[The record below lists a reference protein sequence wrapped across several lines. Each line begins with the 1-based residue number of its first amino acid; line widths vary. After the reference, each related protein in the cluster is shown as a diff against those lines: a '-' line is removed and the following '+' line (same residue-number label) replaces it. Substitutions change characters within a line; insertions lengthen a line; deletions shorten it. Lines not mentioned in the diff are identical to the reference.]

1 MFMLF
6 FVCVVYIIDK
16 KIYSSM
22 AADLTNSILLQSTG
36 RDYGPDFA
44 LDVKTPGFDAV
55 TRIDENTSITQVLNI
70 VGFLCNTTRTGAD
83 INEKHSIDKNIY
95 GLHDVNGNYDVNGL
109 AGAPGAPGAGAAL
122 DTLFFSAA
130 VAGGPLFDLATMTAA
145 AAGPA
150 GAVVPQGLLKRDT
163 RAAGA
168 PPVVPDLYTAAAPL
182 AVGNVAE
189 VNNVMKDCISQMI
202 KILEKTREVFGPKGW
217 TALFKTVVGGKAS
230 KKRTHRRHRRRYSS
244 KQY

>member
-1 MFMLF
+1 MT
-6 FVCVVYIIDK
+6 
-16 KIYSSM
+16 
-22 AADLTNSILLQSTG
+22 DLTNSILLQSTG

-44 LDVKTPGFDAV
+44 LNVETPGFTAA
-55 TRIDENTSITQVLNI
+55 TTIDENTSITQVLNI
-70 VGFLCNTTRTGAD
+70 VGFLCNTTRTVAN

-95 GLHDVNGNYDVNGL
+95 GAHTNVGIYTGPGL
-109 AGAPGAPGAGAAL
+109 AGVAGAPASGAAL
-122 DTLFFSAA
+122 DTLFLTAPAA
-130 VAGGPLFDLATMTAA
+130 NPLFNLATMMATAA
-145 AAGPA
+145 VG
-150 GAVVPQGLLKRDT
+150 GAVVPQGLLKRVT

-168 PPVVPDLYTAAAPL
+168 LAVVPDLYAGAAPL
-182 AVGNVAE
+182 AVGLANE
-189 VNNVMKDCISQMI
+189 VNTVMTDCISQMI

>member
-1 MFMLF
+1 
-6 FVCVVYIIDK
+6 
-16 KIYSSM
+16 M
-22 AADLTNSILLQSTG
+22 ATPLTNSILLQSTG

-44 LDVKTPGFDAV
+44 LNVETPVFTPA
-55 TRIDENTSITQVLNI
+55 TTIDENTSITQVLNI
-70 VGFLCNTTRTGAD
+70 VGFLCNTTRTGAN

-95 GLHDVNGNYDVNGL
+95 GQHNNTGNYDANGL
-109 AGAPGAPGAGAAL
+109 DGSGAGAV
-122 DTLFFSAA
+122 DTLFASAP
-130 VAGGPLFDLATMTAA
+130 VGGGPLFDLATMAA
-145 AAGPA
+145 AAAIPG
-150 GAVVPQGLLKRDT
+150 GAVVPEGLLKRVIP
-163 RAAGA
+163 GA
-168 PPVVPDLYTAAAPL
+168 PAPGALPPLYTAANPL
-182 AVGNVAE
+182 AVRNVGE

>member
-1 MFMLF
+1 MA
-6 FVCVVYIIDK
+6 
-16 KIYSSM
+16 

-44 LDVKTPGFDAV
+44 LNVETPGFTPA
-55 TRIDENTSITQVLNI
+55 TGIDENTSITQVLNI
-70 VGFLCNTTRTGAD
+70 VGFLCNTTRTGAN
-83 INEKHSIDKNIY
+83 INEKHSIDKTIY
-95 GLHDVNGNYDVNGL
+95 GEHDLGGIYTVAGL
-109 AGAPGAPGAGAAL
+109 AGAPGAPGAPGAGAAL
-122 DTLFFSAA
+122 DTLFASAPPPTP
-130 VAGGPLFDLATMTAA
+130 PLFDLATMVAA

-150 GAVVPQGLLKRDT
+150 QAVVPQGLLKRVIP
-163 RAAGA
+163 GA
-168 PPVVPDLYTAAAPL
+168 PAPGALPPLYTAAAPL
-182 AVGNVAE
+182 AVGNAAD

>member
-1 MFMLF
+1 MT
-6 FVCVVYIIDK
+6 
-16 KIYSSM
+16 
-22 AADLTNSILLQSTG
+22 DLTNSILLQSTG

-44 LDVKTPGFDAV
+44 LNVETPGFD
-55 TRIDENTSITQVLNI
+55 TGNTKIDENTSITQVLNI
-70 VGFLCNTTRTGAD
+70 VGFLCNTTRTGAN

-95 GLHDVNGNYDVNGL
+95 GEHDNGGIYTAAGL
-109 AGAPGAPGAGAAL
+109 AGAPGAGAAV
-122 DTLFFSAA
+122 DTLFASAPA
-130 VAGGPLFDLATMTAA
+130 PNILFDLATMVAA

-150 GAVVPQGLLKRDT
+150 GAVVPQGLLKRVIP
-163 RAAGA
+163 GA
-168 PPVVPDLYTAAAPL
+168 PAPGALPPLYTADAPL
-182 AVGNVAE
+182 AVGAANE
-189 VNNVMKDCISQMI
+189 VINVMKDCISQMI

>member
-1 MFMLF
+1 
-6 FVCVVYIIDK
+6 
-16 KIYSSM
+16 M
-22 AADLTNSILLQSTG
+22 ATPLNNSILLQSTG

-44 LDVKTPGFDAV
+44 LNVETPIFTPA
-55 TRIDENTSITQVLNI
+55 TTIDENTSITQVLNI
-70 VGFLCNTTRTGAD
+70 VGFLCNTTRTGAN

-95 GLHDVNGNYDVNGL
+95 GQHNNTGNYEANGL
-109 AGAPGAPGAGAAL
+109 DGSGAGAV
-122 DTLFFSAA
+122 DTLFLSAPGGGG
-130 VAGGPLFDLATMTAA
+130 GGPLFNLATMVAA
-145 AAGPA
+145 AAIPA
-150 GAVVPQGLLKRDT
+150 GAVVPEGLLKRGT
-163 RAAGA
+163 HPPGAAA
-168 PPVVPDLYTAAAPL
+168 VVPDRYPAAAPL
-182 AVGNVAE
+182 AVGGNGA